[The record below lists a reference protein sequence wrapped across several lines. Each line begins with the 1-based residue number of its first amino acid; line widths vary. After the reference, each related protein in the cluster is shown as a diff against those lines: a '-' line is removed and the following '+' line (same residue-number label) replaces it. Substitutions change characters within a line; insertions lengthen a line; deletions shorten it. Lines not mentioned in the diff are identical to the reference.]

1 MKKMEEA
8 GSEAQM
14 RRLEQAIERLA
25 EAQALTEVSLKEL
38 AQAQARTEAQM
49 RELASA
55 QQELFKAQARTEAQV
70 RELAQAQARTEAQVR
85 ELAQAQARTEAQVRE
100 LAQAQARTEAQ
111 VRELAQAQARTEA
124 QVRELAQAQARTE
137 AAIRQ
142 LARQVGAL
150 SENIGYGLED
160 IARLVLPGYL
170 ERKYGLK
177 VDKLVRGLFLVD
189 GVSVDID
196 LYGKGERDGKRIA
209 ILGEVKSRI
218 YRREV
223 ESFQEKL
230 DLVEPQIEEEVVK
243 LMFGYFID
251 LSAMEEAGKE
261 ILLIA
266 SYQPAVELG

>member
-55 QQELFKAQARTEAQV
+55 QQELFK
-70 RELAQAQARTEAQVR
+70 
-85 ELAQAQARTEAQVRE
+85 
-100 LAQAQARTEAQ
+100 
-111 VRELAQAQARTEA
+111 AQARTEA

>member
-55 QQELFKAQARTEAQV
+55 QQELFK
-70 RELAQAQARTEAQVR
+70 
-85 ELAQAQARTEAQVRE
+85 
-100 LAQAQARTEAQ
+100 AQARTEAQ